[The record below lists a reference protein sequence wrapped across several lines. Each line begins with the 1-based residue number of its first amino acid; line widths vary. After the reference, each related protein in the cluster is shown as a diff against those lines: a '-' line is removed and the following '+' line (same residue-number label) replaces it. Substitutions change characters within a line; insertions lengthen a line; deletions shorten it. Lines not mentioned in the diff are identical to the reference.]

1 MFKLFLAKV
10 LTLNMWC
17 DILNSVLFLIDMIIL
32 AIGIGGVVLIFALL
46 EEWIKHKKK
55 RGR

>member
-1 MFKLFLAKV
+1 MFKLFLEKV

-17 DILNSVLFLIDMIIL
+17 DILNSVMFLIDMIIL

-46 EEWIKHKKK
+46 ESWIKHKK
-55 RGR
+55 R